1 MSLRQRPPII
11 SDPPSTA
18 TATPPPNDDDFADK
32 PPPPPPSQSALSQ
45 ALESSAH
52 LANLLPT
59 GTLLA
64 FQILT
69 PIFTKNGSCD
79 SATRPM
85 TLVLLVIFTLSCF
98 LASFTD
104 SVKSSTDGK
113 VYYGLVTPKGLWL
126 FDNPGA
132 AAAGGLPE
140 LSKYRLSFVDVVHA
154 VLSVLV
160 FVAVALRDKNIV
172 GCFYPMPNQEAQEV
186 LDIVPIGIGF
196 IASLLFVAF
205 PTKRHGIGYPIT
217 PNNRF

>member
-1 MSLRQRPPII
+1 MSLRQRPSII
-11 SDPPSTA
+11 SDSPSTA
-18 TATPPPNDDDFADK
+18 ATPPNDDDFADK
-32 PPPPPPSQSALSQ
+32 PPPPPSQSALSQ

-85 TLVLLVIFTLSCF
+85 TLALLVIFTLSCF

-104 SVKSSTDGK
+104 SVKSASDGK

-126 FDNPGA
+126 FDNPAAA

-160 FVAVALRDKNIV
+160 FAAVALRDKNIV